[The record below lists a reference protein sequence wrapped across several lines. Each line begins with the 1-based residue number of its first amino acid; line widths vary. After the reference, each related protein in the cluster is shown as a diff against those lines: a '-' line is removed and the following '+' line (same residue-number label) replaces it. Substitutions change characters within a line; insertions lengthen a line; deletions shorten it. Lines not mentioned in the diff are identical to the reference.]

1 MKRFIQMLLPVVV
14 VAWHFVAAAQPKPG
28 FVINGKVTSFEES
41 LPLEG
46 ASITVKGSS
55 NATGTQADGT
65 FTLSL
70 NPGDTILVIS
80 LAGYEPQEIKIAAKN
95 KQYDI
100 VLRRNDKAVTFLLP
114 GLPAANGAC
123 LVHTSNNYLPL
134 AHLSGNR

>member
-1 MKRFIQMLLPVVV
+1 MLMPAL
-14 VAWHFVAAAQPKPG
+14 VAACFTTAAQSTQG

-46 ASITVKGSS
+46 ASIVVKGSS

-65 FTLSL
+65 FTLLL
-70 NPGDTILVIS
+70 NPGDSILVVS
-80 LAGYEPQEIKIAAKN
+80 LAGYAPKEIKTSAKN

-100 VLRRNDKAVTFLLP
+100 VLQRNDKAVTILLP
-114 GLPAANGAC
+114 ARPSADGAC
-123 LVHTSNNYLPL
+123 PVHASDNYLPL